1 MVYWKKKETQRMGR
15 LTLNEAEKLHNE
27 GIISKDALSTMQEEG
42 LASSRHTTTKRWM
55 KSANGANVT
64 PQLYFSGIG
73 KDGEYSKKMTEFRN
87 EFNTLRNK
95 YTTTTTNK
103 TNTNN
108 TTTK

>member
-1 MVYWKKKETQRMGR
+1 MGR